1 VCQLQPKVVQTRVT
15 TLFQKVLSMT
25 FPRLFHDQKMKIH
38 DLSEQHFFPN
48 KRYTTYECL
57 RELLVTVAAACGSVV
72 KKIKSVVYLHMFI
85 SQQAVQ
91 HDFVRC
97 S

>member
-1 VCQLQPKVVQTRVT
+1 
-15 TLFQKVLSMT
+15 ME
-25 FPRLFHDQKMKIH
+25 IH
-38 DLSEQHFFPN
+38 DLSAQHIFPN

-57 RELLVTVAAACGSVV
+57 RELLVTAAAACSSVV
-72 KKIKSVVYLHMFI
+72 KKIKSVVYLHMFTNI

-91 HDFVRC
+91 HDFIRC